1 MAQIDVLR
9 RYLEAGAELGQ
20 VTRARAESIIK
31 DLVRTGEV
39 QREQTQER
47 IDELVEWS
55 RRNTDNLRRLIR
67 REINSQLSAMGL
79 ATKADLAALERK
91 LTSGS
96 GRSAPSKKASAK
108 SSAKKTAGKKTAAK
122 KTAAKKRAAKTTA
135 KKAGKKAPGRG

>member
-55 RRNTDNLRRLIR
+55 RRNTDNLRQFIR

-91 LTSGS
+91 LTSS
-96 GRSAPSKKASAK
+96 SARAAPSKKR
-108 SSAKKTAGKKTAAK
+108 TAKKTAAK
-122 KTAAKKRAAKTTA
+122 KTA
-135 KKAGKKAPGRG
+135 KKAGKKASGRG